1 MLFIV
6 LAIGVFL
13 IVFATTK
20 FKLHPFLSLLLG
32 TYLWVLLLECLWI
45 KYLRILTAVLAD

>member
-32 TYLWVLLLECLWI
+32 TLCGFCFWDASGSD
-45 KYLRILTAVLAD
+45 R